1 MEVSTQNHIELP
13 VTEGDLAY
21 MLTKCRSILN
31 AAGYYNDVRA
41 INDLL
46 DAYYMTKQMRRP
58 EQAADLD
65 EDIPF

>member
-1 MEVSTQNHIELP
+1 VSTQNHIELP
-13 VTEGDLAY
+13 VTAADLIY

-31 AAGYYNDVRA
+31 AAGYYNDVQA
-41 INDLL
+41 INDLIDGYHTTEEL
-46 DAYYMTKQMRRP
+46 RRP